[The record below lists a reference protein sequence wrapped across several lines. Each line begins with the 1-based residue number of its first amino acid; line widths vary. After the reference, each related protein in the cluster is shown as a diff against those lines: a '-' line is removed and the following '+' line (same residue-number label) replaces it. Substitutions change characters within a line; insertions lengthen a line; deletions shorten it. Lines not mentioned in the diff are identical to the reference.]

1 MKKIKLIP
9 ILFLL
14 LFSLCSF
21 SSCEL
26 IYDQKSE
33 GRLILIG
40 VGLDY
45 MEDDGTSVNDKGLP
59 NPTNDIR
66 EVAFALSSLSENT
79 NKEFFFIPMLQ
90 QQTITTP
97 DNNYPNKEKVNLLF
111 DELINK
117 TTISANVYKGNF
129 DSDFSLI
136 SKFSSFGTLITMDP
150 LNRNDTVIFYF
161 CGHGETGNGDLRLP
175 KDTNEQDRES
185 YSLDILYSNISNLD
199 SKSLVIL
206 DSCFSGTLIKE
217 SSTSINKAETPFVD
231 RLPAL
236 YQKFFNYTD
245 NNGIYEKFSIIASTK
260 SDELSWFIEPPDSL
274 HINSIFTYYFLEA
287 LGYIS
292 GIGIGEMS
300 DSVLAKRNNKIDI
313 DSIYN
318 YVNKN
323 ITKQQPI
330 IMGGRKSLVLFT
342 FN

>member
-260 SDELSWFIEPPDSL
+260 SDELSWPIKPSDLS
-274 HINSIFTYYFLEA
+274 HTNSIFTYYFLEA

-292 GIGIGEMS
+292 DIDIGEMS
-300 DSVLAKRNNKIDI
+300 DSILSKKNNKIDI

-323 ITKQQPI
+323 ITGQQPI

>member
-1 MKKIKLIP
+1 M
-9 ILFLL
+9 
-14 LFSLCSF
+14 
-21 SSCEL
+21 
-26 IYDQKSE
+26 IYDQQSE

-45 MEDDGTSVNDKGLP
+45 YGTSNPLL

-66 EVAFALSSLSENT
+66 EIGFALSSLSKTT
-79 NKEFFFIPMLQ
+79 NKEFVFIPMLQ
-90 QQTITTP
+90 QHTLADPQINYP
-97 DNNYPNKEKVNLLF
+97 NNYPNPANLNSLF
-111 DELINK
+111 DTLKNKQDIN
-117 TTISANVYKGNF
+117 ISALAYDGEF
-129 DSDFSLI
+129 TSSFSLT
-136 SKFSSFGTLITMDP
+136 SEYDTFGSPITMEPLNNNDTLI
-150 LNRNDTVIFYF
+150 FYYS
-161 CGHGETGNGDLRLP
+161 GHGVDYNGNLSIPKEYDIGDRQQYTL
-175 KDTNEQDRES
+175 DT
-185 YSLDILYSNISNLD
+185 LYSNISDLE

-236 YQKFFNYTD
+236 YQKFFNYAND
-245 NNGIYEKFSIIASTK
+245 NGIYEKFSIIASTK
-260 SDELSWFIEPPDSL
+260 SGELSWPIKPSDLS
-274 HINSIFTYYFLEA
+274 HTNSIFTYYFLEA

-292 GIGIGEMS
+292 DIDIGEMS
-300 DSVLAKRNNKIDI
+300 DSILSKKNNKIDI

-323 ITKQQPI
+323 ITGQQPI